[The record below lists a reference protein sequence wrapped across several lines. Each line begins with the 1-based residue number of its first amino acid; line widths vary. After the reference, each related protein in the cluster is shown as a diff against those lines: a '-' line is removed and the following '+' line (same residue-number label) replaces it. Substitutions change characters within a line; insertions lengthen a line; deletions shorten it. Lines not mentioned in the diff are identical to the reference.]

1 MIALEAL
8 LVFEEMQELKFFLEE
23 PEKMITFAS
32 LQREFEQKE
41 LLEKLN
47 QDDSYNNQFDT
58 PSGNIAGI
66 PN

>member
-1 MIALEAL
+1 MNALDVFLA
-8 LVFEEMQELKFFLEE
+8 FEEMQELKLFLED

-47 QDDSYNNQFDT
+47 QDDAYNNKFDT
-58 PSGNIAGI
+58 SSGSSAGI
-66 PN
+66 PY